1 MPNHYQI
8 LWIQLLPALKGPL
21 WPHNLTFKK
30 QKPPTLSPSSTPK
43 KKSRSKNLSIHT
55 AIVCQTAWNDLQSL
69 SDCSVG
75 VPGFRLP
82 GTRYAA
88 FVFRSGPPMST
99 RRTGDCLQCFWTS
112 PSSEI
117 SKARRRNN
125 DVKFHGNNH
134 ICLKNRTGSHGFKSL
149 VQLLQNHQLQEWMGT
164 SSRCKLLPFCTKK
177 TQISPNQT
185 NISWHLESRF
195 TSQLNFCSITLINY
209 GWAWNPQGW
218 EMLHRFTTLRH
229 CQTLGGLDLD
239 TDFQKRDVMN
249 GFSGSDFY

>member
-43 KKSRSKNLSIHT
+43 KNITFKKPQHPHRNCVPNCVEWPPKPLRLLGRRTWLSV
-55 AIVCQTAWNDLQSL
+55 A
-69 SDCSVG
+69 
-75 VPGFRLP
+75 
-82 GTRYAA
+82 RYAA

-125 DVKFHGNNH
+125 DVKFHGNNR
-134 ICLKNRTGSHGFKSL
+134 ICLKNRTASHGFKSL
-149 VQLLQNHQLQEWMGT
+149 VQLLQNHQPQEWMGT